1 VTRVVIADDQ
11 DLVRAGFRLILELAG
26 IEVVAEASDGRE
38 ALEAARSLQ
47 PDVVLMDVRMPVMD
61 GIEATRRIAQAGLAS
76 RVLMLT
82 TFDLDE
88 YVVEAL
94 RAGAGGFVL
103 KDIDRE
109 RLVEAV
115 RTVAAGDALFA
126 PSVLRRL
133 VESYVQRPQASA
145 DPRLDALSEREREVL
160 VAIGEGRSNAEIAE
174 QFVIAPA
181 TVKSHV
187 RAILAKLRLRD
198 RVQAVVF
205 AYETGLVIAGRAGQ
219 PTLGQCG
226 HDDER

>member
-1 VTRVVIADDQ
+1 MTTNDEIRQ
-11 DLVRAGFRLILELAG
+11 
-26 IEVVAEASDGRE
+26 
-38 ALEAARSLQ
+38 ALEAVIDPELRQNIVELDMVRSIEIHEGG
-47 PDVVLMDVRMPVMD
+47 VVD
-61 GIEATRRIAQAGLAS
+61 
-76 RVLMLT
+76 
-82 TFDLDE
+82 
-88 YVVEAL
+88 AL

-133 VESYVQRPQASA
+133 VESYVQRPSAIA
-145 DPRLDALSEREREVL
+145 DPRLAELSEREREVL
-160 VAIGEGRSNAEIAE
+160 VAIGEGCSNAEIA
-174 QFVIAPA
+174 QRFVIAPA

-205 AYETGLVIAGRAGQ
+205 AYETGLVVAGRADRA
-219 PTLGQCG
+219 TLGQCG

>member
-11 DLVRAGFRLILELAG
+11 DLARAGFRLILELAG

-38 ALEAARSLQ
+38 ALEAARALQ
-47 PDVVLMDVRMPVMD
+47 PEVVLMDVRVSVMD
-61 GIEATRRIAQAGLAS
+61 GIEATRRIAQAGLPS

-133 VESYVQRPQASA
+133 ME
-145 DPRLDALSEREREVL
+145 
-160 VAIGEGRSNAEIAE
+160 
-174 QFVIAPA
+174 
-181 TVKSHV
+181 SHV

-205 AYETGLVIAGRAGQ
+205 AYETGLVIAGRAGR

>member
-1 VTRVVIADDQ
+1 
-11 DLVRAGFRLILELAG
+11 
-26 IEVVAEASDGRE
+26 
-38 ALEAARSLQ
+38 
-47 PDVVLMDVRMPVMD
+47 MDVRMPVMD
-61 GIEATRRIAQAGLAS
+61 GIEATRRIAQAGLPS

-88 YVVEAL
+88 YVVDAL

-103 KDIDRE
+103 KDIDRD

-115 RTVAAGDALFA
+115 RTVAVGDALFA

-133 VESYVQRPQASA
+133 VESYVQRPQAGA
-145 DPRLDALSEREREVL
+145 DPRLEALTGREREVL
-160 VAIGEGRSNAEIAE
+160 VAIGEGRSNAEIAA

-205 AYETGLVIAGRAGQ
+205 AYETGLVVPGRAER

-226 HDDER
+226 YDDER